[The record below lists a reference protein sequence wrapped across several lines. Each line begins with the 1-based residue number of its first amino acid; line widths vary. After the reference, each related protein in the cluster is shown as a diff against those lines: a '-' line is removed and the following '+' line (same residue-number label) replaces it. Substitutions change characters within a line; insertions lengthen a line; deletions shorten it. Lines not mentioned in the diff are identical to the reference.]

1 MAANDKLIEKLDS
14 FIRRYYKNQL
24 IKGLLYTVGLL
35 LLMFILINVLEYF
48 GYFGTV
54 VRMIF
59 FWSYLAVAALFL
71 GTYIVVPL
79 MKMYKIGKR
88 ISYHQAATIIGK
100 YFPEI
105 SDKLLNLLQLKDMS
119 ASSGQ
124 SDLLEASIQQKTEN
138 LSPIPFLKAI
148 DLKQNKRYVKYAAV
162 PLAVLILLLIMSP
175 AVIKEPSSRL
185 LNYNTYYEKPAPFSY
200 HIVNDSLVAFQQED
214 FLLRVKVEGNDIPN
228 DVFLV
233 VNGIEYKMTKE
244 DITTFSYS
252 FKNLQ
257 RSQTFYFKAVEVVSS
272 SYQLKVLPKPVIVDF
287 ATKLI
292 YLSYTGKSSEDL
304 INTGDLSVPEGTTVQ
319 WIFQTRDV
327 DDFYFIVD
335 SVVQTFQPDA
345 NGRLSVSKR
354 FLKPAN
360 YAFYSA
366 NNYTSNIDTL
376 KYTISVLPDAVPMI
390 LVMEMRDSIQADRVF
405 FKGRIKDDYGFSKL
419 QFKIIKTS
427 ANDTADKVFVEKDLL
442 FKADEATQEFY
453 YSTMF
458 EDIEIMPGDRVE
470 YYFEVWDNDGIHGA
484 KSAKSQIF
492 EVKVPTEEELE
503 QMFEATSKHVNEL
516 SQSSLQEIKDLQK
529 DINEMMRKLVDKK
542 ELTWQDKKQLEE
554 LAKKQRELKE
564 TLQKMQEQIRQNNML
579 EQQYKEQSE
588 SIVEKQKE
596 LDRLYNELL
605 TDEMKQMM
613 EEMNKLMEEVDKKKV
628 QEALEDM
635 KLKNDAL
642 EKQLDQNIEL
652 MKRLELEKKIE
663 TAIKKTEDL
672 AQKQRELAKET
683 EQSGKKETEALNAKQ
698 NKLNEEFKQLQKD
711 IDDIQNKLKD
721 IDETA
726 EFKRNRDTEKSISD
740 KQNEALKQL
749 DNKNN
754 KKASEQQNSAADE
767 LEKMSNELAE
777 AQLDMEQSDLAED
790 AEQVRQLLKNL
801 VTLSFD
807 QEQLISDLNS
817 IQIQDPKYQQI
828 IASQHKIKD
837 DFKTVEDSLRTMAK
851 RQMTVAVVINKE
863 LESINLNISKSMN
876 RLLLMNQTF
885 YGTSKN
891 QSAASSMQYSMMSLN
906 NLALVLAE
914 SLDDMQSQMRQNS
927 QKKKSGNCKKS
938 GSCNNPGQSKSGK
951 GKPSAKSM
959 KDLQDALNKQMEAM
973 KQQLDKQGKQD
984 GRGKIGQGSKM
995 SEEFA
1000 RMAAQQ
1006 EQIRRMMQKY
1016 GEELKQSSGGTM
1028 GKEVDKLL
1036 KQMEQTETELVNKTI
1051 TKQTMMRQQ
1060 QILTRLLEHEQAE
1073 MKREREQKRESKEA
1087 KDIFQHSQG
1096 DLDQYNKL
1104 KQQELEMFRTVPP
1117 TFTNYYKSKV
1127 NDYFYKLGN

>member
-1 MAANDKLIEKLDS
+1 MATNDKLIEKLDR
-14 FIRRYYKNQL
+14 FVRKYYKNQL
-24 IKGLLYTVGLL
+24 IKGILYTVGLL
-35 LLMFILINVLEYF
+35 LMMFILINVLEYF
-48 GYFGTV
+48 GYFSTV
-54 VRMIF
+54 VRMIL
-59 FWSYLAVAALFL
+59 FWSYLAVVALFL
-71 GTYIVVPL
+71 GLYIVLPL

-88 ISYHQAATIIGK
+88 ISYHQAAMIIGK
-100 YFPEI
+100 HFPEI
-105 SDKLLNLLQLKDMS
+105 SDKLLNLLQLKGMAVSS
-119 ASSGQ
+119 AN
-124 SDLLEASIQQKTEN
+124 SDLLEASIQQKTDS
-138 LSPIPFLKAI
+138 LSPIPFLKAV
-148 DLKQNKRYVKYAAV
+148 DLKQNKKYVKYAVV
-162 PLAVLILLLIMSP
+162 PFVILILLFLLSP
-175 AVIKEPSSRL
+175 AVIKEPTNRL
-185 LNYNTYYEKPAPFSY
+185 VNYSTYYEKPAPFAY
-200 HIVNDSLVAFQQED
+200 HVMNDSLVAFQQED
-214 FLLRVKVEGNDIPN
+214 FLLKLKVEGNDVPN
-228 DVFLV
+228 DVFLI
-233 VNGIEYKMTKE
+233 VNNIEYKMVK
-244 DITTFSYS
+244 DDMTTFSYL

-257 RSQTFYFKAVEVVSS
+257 RSQTFNFEAVGLVSP
-272 SYQLKVLPKPVIVDF
+272 SYELKVLPKPIIVDF
-287 ATKLI
+287 TTKLI
-292 YLSYTGKSSEDL
+292 YPSYTGKASEDL

-354 FLKPAN
+354 FLNPVN
-360 YAFYSA
+360 YGFYSA
-366 NNYTSNIDTL
+366 NNYVSTIDTL
-376 KYTISVLPDAVPMI
+376 KYTISVLSDAVPMI
-390 LVMEMRDSIQADRVF
+390 LVMEMRDSVHADRIF

-427 ANDTADKVFVEKDLL
+427 ANDIADKLFIEKVLP
-442 FKADEATQEFY
+442 FKADESTQEFY
-453 YSTMF
+453 YSTVF

-484 KSAKSQIF
+484 KSAKSKIF
-492 EVKVPTEEELE
+492 EMKVPTEEELE
-503 QMFEATSKHVNEL
+503 QMFEAGSEQVNEL
-516 SQSSLQEIKDLQK
+516 SQNSLQEIKDMQR

-554 LAKKQRELKE
+554 LAKKQREVKE
-564 TLQKMQEQIRQNNML
+564 TLHKMQEQIRQNNML

-588 SIVEKQKE
+588 SIIEKQKE

-613 EEMNKLMEEVDKKKV
+613 EEMNKLMEEIDKKKV

-663 TAIKKTEDL
+663 TAIKRTEDL
-672 AQKQRELAKET
+672 AQKQRDLAKET
-683 EQSGKKETEALNAKQ
+683 EQSGKKEAETLTIKQ
-698 NKLNEEFKQLQKD
+698 NKLNEEFSQLQKD
-711 IDDIQNKLKD
+711 IDDIQKKLKD

-726 EFKRNRDTEKSISD
+726 EFKRNRGAEKSISD
-740 KQNEALKQL
+740 KQNEASKQL
-749 DNKNN
+749 NNKNN
-754 KKASEQQNSAADE
+754 KKASEQQKSAADE
-767 LEKMSNELAE
+767 LEKMSNQLAE

-851 RQMTVAVVINKE
+851 RQISVAMVINKE
-863 LESINLNISKSMN
+863 LENININISKSMN

-914 SLDDMQSQMRQNS
+914 SLDDMQSQMRQNN

-973 KQQLDKQGKQD
+973 KQQLDKQGKQE

-1016 GEELKQSSGGTM
+1016 GEELKQGSVGAM

-1073 MKREREQKRESKEA
+1073 MQREREQKRESKEA
-1087 KDIFQHSQG
+1087 KDIFEQSQG
-1096 DLDQYNKL
+1096 DLDKYNKL
-1104 KQQELEMFRTVPP
+1104 KQQELEMFQFVPP
-1117 TFTNYYKSKV
+1117 AFTNYYKLKV
-1127 NDYFYKLGN
+1127 NDYFYKLEN

>member
-1 MAANDKLIEKLDS
+1 MATNDKLIEKLDR
-14 FIRRYYKNQL
+14 FVRKYYKNQL

-48 GYFGTV
+48 GYFSTM
-54 VRMIF
+54 VRMVL
-59 FWSYLAVAALFL
+59 FWSYLTAAALFL
-71 GTYIVVPL
+71 GVYIVLPL
-79 MKMYKIGKR
+79 LKMYKIGKR

-100 YFPEI
+100 HFPEI
-105 SDKLLNLLQLKDMS
+105 SDKLLNLLQLKDMADTS
-119 ASSGQ
+119 AN
-124 SDLLEASIQQKTEN
+124 SDLLEASIQQKTES
-138 LSPIPFLKAI
+138 LSPLPFLKAI
-148 DLKQNKRYVKYAAV
+148 DLKQNKRYVKYAVV
-162 PLAVLILLLIMSP
+162 PLVVLLLLLILSP
-175 AVIKEPSSRL
+175 AVIKEPSNRL
-185 LNYNTYYEKPAPFSY
+185 VNYNTYYEKPAPFVY
-200 HIVNDSLVAFQQED
+200 HVMNDSLVAFQQED
-214 FLLRVKVEGNDIPN
+214 FLLKLKVEGNDIPN
-228 DVFLV
+228 DIFLV
-233 VNGIEYKMTKE
+233 INGIEYKMTKE
-244 DITTFSYS
+244 DMTTFSYL

-257 RSQTFYFKAVEVVSS
+257 CSESFHFEAVEVVSP
-272 SYQLKVLPKPVIVDF
+272 SYELKVLPKPVIVDF
-287 ATKLI
+287 TTKLI
-292 YLSYTGKSSEDL
+292 FPSYTGKVSEDL
-304 INTGDLSVPEGTTVQ
+304 INTGDLTVPEGTTVQ

-327 DDFYFIVD
+327 NDFYFIVD
-335 SVVQTFQPDA
+335 SVLQTFKPDA
-345 NGRLSVSKR
+345 NGRLSISKR
-354 FLKPAN
+354 FISPAN
-360 YAFYSA
+360 YAFYSS
-366 NNYTSNIDTL
+366 NNYVFNIDTL

-390 LVMEMRDSIQADRVF
+390 LAMEMRDSIQADRIF

-427 ANDTADKVFVEKDLL
+427 SNDTTDKVFVEKLL
-442 FKADEATQEFY
+442 PFKADEPTQEFY
-453 YSTMF
+453 YSTVF
-458 EDIEIMPGDRVE
+458 EDIDIMPGDKVE

-503 QMFEATSKHVNEL
+503 QMFEAGSEQVNEL
-516 SQSSLQEIKDLQK
+516 SQNSLQEIKNMQK

-542 ELTWQDKKQLEE
+542 ELTWQDKNQLEE
-554 LAKKQRELKE
+554 LAKKQREVKE
-564 TLQKMQEQIRQNNML
+564 TLQKMQDQMRQNNML

-588 SIVEKQKE
+588 SIIEKQKE

-663 TAIKKTEDL
+663 TTIKKTEEL

-683 EQSGKKETEALNAKQ
+683 EQSGRKEAESLTIKQ
-698 NKLNEEFKQLQKD
+698 NKLNEEFSQLQKD
-711 IDDIQNKLKD
+711 IDDIQKKLKD

-740 KQNEALKQL
+740 KQNEASKQL
-749 DNKNN
+749 NNRNN

-767 LEKMSNELAE
+767 LKKMSNQLAE

-828 IASQHKIKD
+828 IALQNKIKD

-851 RQMTVAVVINKE
+851 RQMTVAMVINKE

-914 SLDDMQSQMRQNS
+914 SLDEMQSQMRQNS

-938 GSCNNPGQSKSGK
+938 GSCSNPGQSKSGK

-959 KDLQDALNKQMEAM
+959 KDLQDALNKQMESM
-973 KQQLDKQGKQD
+973 KQQLDKQGKQE

-1016 GEELKQSSGGTM
+1016 GEELKQGSGGTM

-1073 MKREREQKRESKEA
+1073 MQREREQKRESKEA
-1087 KDIFQHSQG
+1087 KDIFEQSQG
-1096 DLDQYNKL
+1096 DLEEYNKL

-1117 TFTNYYKSKV
+1117 AFTNYYKSKV

>member
-1 MAANDKLIEKLDS
+1 MATKDKLIEKLDR
-14 FIRRYYKNQL
+14 FVRKYYKNQL
-24 IKGLLYTVGLL
+24 IKGVLYTVGLL

-48 GYFGTV
+48 GYFSTV
-54 VRMIF
+54 VRMVL
-59 FWSYLAVAALFL
+59 FWSYLVVAASFL
-71 GTYIVVPL
+71 VVYIVLPL

-100 YFPEI
+100 HFPEI
-105 SDKLLNLLQLKDMS
+105 SDKLLNLLQLKDM
-119 ASSGQ
+119 AVSSEN

-148 DLKQNKRYVKYAAV
+148 DLKQNKRYIKYVVV
-162 PLAVLILLLIMSP
+162 PLGVLILLLIISP
-175 AVIKEPSSRL
+175 AVIKEPSNRL
-185 LNYNTYYEKPAPFSY
+185 VNYNTYYEKPAPFTY

-214 FLLRVKVEGNDIPN
+214 FLLRVKVEGNDVPN

-233 VNGIEYKMTKE
+233 VNSVEYKMNKE
-244 DITTFSYS
+244 DMTTFTYL

-257 RSQTFYFKAVEVVSS
+257 RSQTFHFKAVEIVSP
-272 SYQLKVLPKPVIVDF
+272 SYQLRVLPKPVIVDF
-287 ATKLI
+287 TTKLI
-292 YLSYTGKSSEDL
+292 YPSYTGKASDDL

-319 WIFQTRDV
+319 WTFQTRDV
-327 DDFYFIVD
+327 HDFYFIVD
-335 SVVQTFQPDA
+335 SVTQTFQPDA

-354 FLKPAN
+354 FLKPAS

-366 NNYTSNIDTL
+366 NNYVSNIDTL

-390 LVMEMRDSIQADRVF
+390 LVMEMRDSVQADRIF

-427 ANDTADKVFVEKDLL
+427 ANDTTNKVFIEKDLP

-453 YSTMF
+453 YSTVF

-470 YYFEVWDNDGIHGA
+470 YYFEVWDNDGIHGV

-503 QMFEATSKHVNEL
+503 QMFEAGSEQVNEL
-516 SQSSLQEIKDLQK
+516 SQNSLQEIKDMQR

-554 LAKKQRELKE
+554 LAKKQREVKE

-588 SIVEKQKE
+588 SIIEKQKE

-652 MKRLELEKKIE
+652 MKRLELEKKVEI
-663 TAIKKTEDL
+663 TIKKTEEL
-672 AQKQRELAKET
+672 AQKQRELARDT
-683 EQSGKKETEALNAKQ
+683 EKSDRKKTEELSNKQ

-711 IDDIQNKLKD
+711 IDDIQKKLKD

-726 EFKRNRDTEKSISD
+726 EFKRNRDTENSISD
-740 KQNEALKQL
+740 KQNEASKQL
-749 DNKNN
+749 NNKNN

-767 LEKMSNELAE
+767 LEKLSNELAE

-801 VTLSFD
+801 VTLSFN

-851 RQMTVAVVINKE
+851 RQMMVAMVINKE
-863 LESINLNISKSMN
+863 LEVINLNISKSMN

-914 SLDDMQSQMRQNS
+914 SLDDMQSQMRQNN

-973 KQQLDKQGKQD
+973 KQQLDKQAKQE
-984 GRGKIGQGSKM
+984 GRGKIGQNSKM

-1016 GEELKQSSGGTM
+1016 GEDLKQGSSGGM

-1073 MKREREQKRESKEA
+1073 MQRERDQKRESKEA

-1096 DLDQYNKL
+1096 DLDEYNKL

-1127 NDYFYKLGN
+1127 NEYLYKLGN